1 MTLKKLFIIA
11 MFLSVTSFFSVD
23 AQQYYGRVSDP
34 DGYTNIRSGASTK
47 YPITGRYRS
56 GYYLYYT
63 PMSNGWSKVYSGTR
77 SNTFMGYMHTSR
89 IVHINPN
96 SSSGYTNYSTS
107 TSSLRRGTI
116 VDPRDNYVNV
126 RTGPGTKYSIATRL
140 WIGTT
145 VYYQGST
152 SSWVRVYNTSRQY
165 LGYVYRNRIR

>member
-1 MTLKKLFIIA
+1 MTLKKLFIITIL
-11 MFLSVTSFFSVD
+11 FGITSAFSVD

-47 YPITGRYRS
+47 YPIIGRYRS

-63 PMSNGWSKVYSGTR
+63 PLSSGWSKVYSGTR
-77 SNTFMGYMHTSR
+77 SNTFLGYMHTSR
-89 IVHINPN
+89 IVRINPN
-96 SSSGYTNYSTS
+96 SSSNYTSSTS

-116 VDPRDNYVNV
+116 TDPRDNYVNV
-126 RTGPGTKYSIATRL
+126 RKGPGTKYAIVTRL

-145 VYYQGST
+145 VYYQGS
-152 SSWVRVYNTSRQY
+152 SSNWVRVYNTNKQY